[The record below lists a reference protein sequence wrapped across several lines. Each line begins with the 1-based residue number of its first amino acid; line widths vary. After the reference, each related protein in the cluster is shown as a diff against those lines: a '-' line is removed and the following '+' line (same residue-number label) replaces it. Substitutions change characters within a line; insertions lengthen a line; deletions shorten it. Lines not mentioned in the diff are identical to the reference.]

1 MDWNLLI
8 GTVLGLIGTP
18 IAWLAGRR
26 KANNDFLRDLQ
37 DSIDLLS
44 ERNKSLL
51 EEVVQL
57 RLENSQLQV
66 NQQALLRQ
74 LEALREEYETINTVL
89 KEMNISI
96 PRSRRRATT
105 IKKDD

>member
-1 MDWNLLI
+1 MDWNFII

-44 ERNKSLL
+44 EKNKSLL

-66 NQQALLRQ
+66 NQQELMRQ
-74 LEALREEYETINTVL
+74 LEALREESEAMSAVL

-96 PRSRRRATT
+96 PRRRRTTT

>member
-18 IAWLAGRR
+18 IAWFAGRR

-44 ERNKSLL
+44 EKNKSLL

-66 NQQALLRQ
+66 NQQELMRQ
-74 LEALREEYETINTVL
+74 LEALREESEAMSAVL

-96 PRSRRRATT
+96 PRSRRRTTT
-105 IKKDD
+105 IKKDE

>member
-1 MDWNLLI
+1 MDWNFII

-44 ERNKSLL
+44 EKNKSLL

-57 RLENSQLQV
+57 RLENSQLQI
-66 NQQALLRQ
+66 NQQALMRQ
-74 LEALREEYETINTVL
+74 LEALREESEAMSAVL

-96 PRSRRRATT
+96 PRSRRRTT
-105 IKKDD
+105 ITKKDD

>member
-8 GTVLGLIGTP
+8 GTLLGLIGTP

-74 LEALREEYETINTVL
+74 LEALREEYETINAVL

-96 PRSRRRATT
+96 PRRRRTTT

>member
-74 LEALREEYETINTVL
+74 LEALREEYETINAVL

-96 PRSRRRATT
+96 PRSRRRTTT
-105 IKKDD
+105 IKKDG